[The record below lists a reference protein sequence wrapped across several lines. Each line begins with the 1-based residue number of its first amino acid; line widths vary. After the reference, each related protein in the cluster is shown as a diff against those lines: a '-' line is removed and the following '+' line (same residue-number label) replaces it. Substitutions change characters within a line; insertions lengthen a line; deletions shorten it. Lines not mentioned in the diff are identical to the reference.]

1 MPIFAKQL
9 IHTSRPTTALMEPE
23 TSLIDTDAVSSLL
36 VDHYGYG
43 QWKVVFPGE
52 VYLSEK
58 VCEIFG
64 LPFSAEPSPLE
75 FLVDCHHPEDRGKLL
90 QMIAAALQGTQGFHY
105 VLRIRTPEGEARV
118 IECIGDLRIRDGRV
132 TELFGLTRDVTKDIR
147 RDAFSISRNRLLQD
161 IVSAMPAP
169 LAIYDETLHLL
180 ECSNYWL
187 KCHKLVDRADAVGKK
202 MYDLFPGMPPALRE
216 ENEKA
221 LAGDVI
227 RTRRNFINP
236 STGAKMDC
244 QTVITRWMASDDKVG
259 GLVMLI
265 GWHEFGV
272 AAAAKKV
279 EEVADF
285 DGSLLDLLKE
295 VS

>member
-1 MPIFAKQL
+1 MFAKQL
-9 IHTSRPTTALMEPE
+9 VHTSRPSTALMEPE
-23 TSLIDTDAVSSLL
+23 TSLIDTDAVSTLL
-36 VDHYGYG
+36 VDHFGYG

-52 VYLSEK
+52 VHLSAR
-58 VCEIFG
+58 VCDIFG
-64 LPFSAEPSPLE
+64 IPFSSEPAPLE
-75 FLVDCHHPEDRGKLL
+75 FFVGRHHEDDRGKLL
-90 QMIAAALQGTQGFHY
+90 QMIAAALQGTQSFHY
-105 VLRIRTPEGEARV
+105 VLRIKTPEGEDRV
-118 IECIGDLRIRDGRV
+118 IESIGDLRIKDGRV
-132 TELFGLTRDVTKDIR
+132 TELFGLTRDVTKDVR
-147 RDAFSISRNRLLQD
+147 REAFSISRNRMLQD

-169 LAIYDETLHLL
+169 IAIYDDGLHLL

-187 KCHKLVDRADAVGKK
+187 RCHKLLDRADAVGKK
-202 MYDLFPGMPPALRE
+202 LYDLFPGMPPALRE
-216 ENEKA
+216 ENDRA

-236 STGAKMDC
+236 STGTKMDC

-265 GWHEFGV
+265 GWHELGV
-272 AAAAKKV
+272 AAAARKV